1 MKPPLFRISL
11 ALALAAC
18 ASADAAPRPREVAYG
33 VDACEQCHMSV
44 DDPGLAAEWLE
55 PGGAAHKFDQPGCL
69 VAWLAAHPSSRG
81 TGFVRDYGGDGW
93 VRADSATYVIGGRKS
108 DMGFSVTAFRARAH
122 ADARAAEIHGRTA
135 GWAAIR
141 KEGVPDAHA
150 H

>member
-1 MKPPLFRISL
+1 MRPTLLRISIS
-11 ALALAAC
+11 LALAAC
-18 ASADAAPRPREVAYG
+18 ATADAAPRPREIAYG

-69 VAWLAAHPSSRG
+69 VAWLAKHPVDG
-81 TGFVRDYGGDGW
+81 TGFVRDYGGGW
-93 VRADSATYVIGGRKS
+93 VRADSATYVIGGRRT
-108 DMGFSVTAFRARAH
+108 DMGFSVTAFRARSA
-122 ADARAAEIHGRTA
+122 ADARAAEIHGRTLD
-135 GWAAIR
+135 WTTLK